1 MSAKSIIYSSEAR
14 NAILEGVNT
23 LANTVKVTLGPKGR
37 NVVIDRSYGSPLIT
51 KDGVTVAKEIELEE
65 HFANLGVQM
74 IKEAA
79 SKTNDSAGDGTT
91 TATVLAQALVIEG
104 SKLVAAGVNPMAIKR
119 GIEAGVITVTESL
132 VKSSRDVAGNHDIE
146 RVATIS
152 ANGDEEIGK
161 IIAEAMEKV
170 GKDGVITVEEGK
182 GFETVLET
190 VEGMQFDRG
199 YVSPYFV
206 TDGDRMETHLD
217 DPYILIH
224 EKKVSSLRDLVPLLE
239 QLRKTNS
246 QMLIIAEDVD
256 GEALTGLVYNKLRGQ
271 LNICAVKAPGFGDR
285 RKAMLQDIAVLT
297 GGELLS
303 EEIGEKLE
311 KVQLKQLGRAK
322 AVKVNKDKTT
332 LIGGAGKSSD
342 IQGRIAQIRKE
353 IDTTK
358 SDWDREK
365 LEERLARLAAGVA
378 VVKVGAASEV
388 ELKEKKARVE
398 DALHAVKA
406 AVAEGVVP
414 GGGVALLRAAT
425 ALKGLTFGD
434 ERDHGVR
441 VLARALEEPLR
452 QIAENAGEEG
462 SVMVETVRAG
472 VAGFGFDAGKGRMVD
487 LMVCGI
493 IDPTKVV
500 RIALQNAASVA
511 TMLLT
516 TECAIAEAPKAKD
529 AVN

>member
-1 MSAKSIIYSSEAR
+1 MAAKSIFFSSEAR
-14 NAILEGVNT
+14 NAIIEGVNV

-79 SKTNDSAGDGTT
+79 SKTNDLAGDGTT
-91 TATVLAQALVIEG
+91 TATVLAQSIVIEG

-119 GIEAGVITVTESL
+119 GIEAGVIAVTAEL
-132 VKSSRDVAGNHDIE
+132 VRSSREVEGNHDIE
-146 RVATIS
+146 RVAVIS
-152 ANGDEEIGK
+152 ANGDEAIGK

-190 VEGMQFDRG
+190 VDGMQFDRG
-199 YVSPYFV
+199 YISPYFV
-206 TDGDRMETHLD
+206 TDGDRMECVFENAFV
-217 DPYILIH
+217 LIH
-224 EKKVSSLRDLVPLLE
+224 EKKISSLRDLIPLLE
-239 QLRKTNS
+239 QLKQANAS
-246 QMLIIAEDVD
+246 LVIIAEDID

-271 LNICAVKAPGFGDR
+271 FNVVAVKAPGFGDR
-285 RKAMLQDIAVLT
+285 RKAMLQDIAALLGTTVL
-297 GGELLS
+297 S
-303 EEIGEKLE
+303 DEIGEKLE
-311 KVQLKQLGRAK
+311 LVKLKSLGRAK
-322 AVKVNKDKTT
+322 SVKVNKDKTI
-332 LIGGAGKSSD
+332 LVGGAGKPAD
-342 IQGRIAQIRKE
+342 VQARVAQIRKE
-353 IDTTK
+353 IETTK
-358 SDWDREK
+358 SDWDKEK

-378 VVKVGAASEV
+378 VVRIGAATEI
-388 ELKEKKARVE
+388 EMKEKKARVE
-398 DALHAVKA
+398 DALHAIRA

-414 GGGVALLRAAT
+414 GGGVALLRAVK
-425 ALKGLTFGD
+425 ALDDIKFGD

-441 VLARALEEPLR
+441 VLARAMEEPLR

-462 SVMVETVRAG
+462 SVIVETVRAG
-472 VAGFGFDAGKGRMVD
+472 KGHFGYDAGRGVCCD
-487 LMVCGI
+487 LMTGGV

-500 RIALQNAASVA
+500 RVALQNAASVA

-516 TECAIAEAPKAKD
+516 TECAITEAPKSE
-529 AVN
+529 NN